1 MLLICVVFSRGI
13 GLSGELQ
20 SAKSFL
26 SAYNV
31 GYLTVAEGLP
41 HNFVDDIYRDSRGF
55 LWIALGGGGLSRY
68 DGNEF
73 INFNITSEDYPLPG
87 NFPVEIAEDRFE
99 RLWVATDGGLC
110 ALNL

>member
-1 MLLICVVFSRGI
+1 MLLICVVFSRGS

-20 SAKSFL
+20 SSKSFL

-55 LWIALGGGGLSRY
+55 LWIALGGGA
-68 DGNEF
+68 F
-73 INFNITSEDYPLPG
+73 H
-87 NFPVEIAEDRFE
+87 
-99 RLWVATDGGLC
+99 ATTEMNSSILILHPKIILFR
-110 ALNL
+110 AIFR